1 MSKAQFMDFFLKA
14 STDRVERVLENF
26 KCHHIR
32 PDLQKTYMVKE
43 ESEFSKQQ
51 MPRYTMSA
59 NQRHFDILM
68 NVLDKNKDA
77 QENAWDLIRMLHT
90 NQEMYHE
97 VLTLKEAKDEA
108 GMIHWQKFF
117 NNSSVYKQI
126 YNFEIIEAVMNEGDS
141 NGEAGE
147 GRVFYVCC

>member
-1 MSKAQFMDFFLKA
+1 VNPDDSRIDTLFKLYDKEKTGKMSKAQFMDFFLKA

-59 NQRHFDILM
+59 NQRHFNILM

-90 NQEMYHE
+90 N
-97 VLTLKEAKDEA
+97 
-108 GMIHWQKFF
+108 
-117 NNSSVYKQI
+117 
-126 YNFEIIEAVMNEGDS
+126 
-141 NGEAGE
+141 
-147 GRVFYVCC
+147 